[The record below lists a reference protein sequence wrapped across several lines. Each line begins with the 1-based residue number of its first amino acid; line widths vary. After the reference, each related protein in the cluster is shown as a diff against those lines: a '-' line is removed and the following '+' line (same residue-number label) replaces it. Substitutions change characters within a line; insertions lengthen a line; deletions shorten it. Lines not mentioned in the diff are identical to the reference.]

1 VKPSKRDI
9 EDENRKMRYL
19 RLMIDCTT
27 AVLAQSDI
35 SITEAIDL
43 IAKTK
48 RATLALFPGKEDTF
62 DLIYKPRFE
71 RLMKSRFNSN

>member
-1 VKPSKRDI
+1 
-9 EDENRKMRYL
+9 
-19 RLMIDCTT
+19 MIDCTT

-43 IAKTK
+43 IAKAK